1 MKVKAKDIQNCN
13 STYKE
18 HPKSY
23 DENDK
28 DKVGLLFSRITELE
42 LEDESS
48 SNRFQNLTTIPARSA
63 TGSSIRGFMMSSAS
77 IATALSRSR
86 AAQSQARIHHRLMEL
101 RILLQ
106 RYMVQL
112 ASSASSSTSNGTD
125 CSLLHND
132 INQDIHTT
140 FLDMRSIMVRNG
152 IFDMELHAMEK
163 EVEIAEEE
171 EDKDYL
177 KLREQQWKPVLNRH
191 QRALK
196 IRSGALVA
204 SSSFKHKTSGSSLQP
219 QAFRVIDP
227 TFWDHIQNIISQ
239 EKMMT
244 TNHGSTN
251 YSASSDDEAKTNNHI
266 IYSDGKLYTN
276 LLQDFISDDGY
287 HSNINLNDGSHISSS
302 SDAIKSLQ
310 LSMQKRVA
318 HKKRVDRKASKGRK
332 LRYKV
337 YDKMTHYTF
346 PIFRPTPT
354 ISEDQWF
361 PSLFK

>member
-1 MKVKAKDIQNCN
+1 
-13 STYKE
+13 
-18 HPKSY
+18 
-23 DENDK
+23 
-28 DKVGLLFSRITELE
+28 
-42 LEDESS
+42 
-48 SNRFQNLTTIPARSA
+48 
-63 TGSSIRGFMMSSAS
+63 
-77 IATALSRSR
+77 
-86 AAQSQARIHHRLMEL
+86 
-101 RILLQ
+101 
-106 RYMVQL
+106 
-112 ASSASSSTSNGTD
+112 
-125 CSLLHND
+125 
-132 INQDIHTT
+132 
-140 FLDMRSIMVRNG
+140 
-152 IFDMELHAMEK
+152 
-163 EVEIAEEE
+163 
-171 EDKDYL
+171 
-177 KLREQQWKPVLNRH
+177 
-191 QRALK
+191 
-196 IRSGALVA
+196 
-204 SSSFKHKTSGSSLQP
+204 
-219 QAFRVIDP
+219 
-227 TFWDHIQNIISQ
+227 
-239 EKMMT
+239 MMT